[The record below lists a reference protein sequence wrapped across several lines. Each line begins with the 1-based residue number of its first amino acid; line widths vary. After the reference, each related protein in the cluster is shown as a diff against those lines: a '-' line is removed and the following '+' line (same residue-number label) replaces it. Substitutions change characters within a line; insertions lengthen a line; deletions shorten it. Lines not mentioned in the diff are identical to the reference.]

1 LNGCCLGKPFAGVFA
16 TRDGAGTMRWPAPAV
31 EGAFQIVMLI
41 TVLLLQRRGLLRDR
55 LFFLYLAA
63 YGLFRFLHEFM
74 RDTPKIVAGLSGYQ
88 LIALG
93 MAVLGGVMMCR
104 RTKSM
109 LAPAVA
115 EGSLR
120 P

>member
-63 YGLFRFLHEFM
+63 YGLFRFAARVHARHAE
-74 RDTPKIVAGLSGYQ
+74 DCGGLSGYQ